1 MQRPGGT
8 LSMPAVIV
16 WDRQRGPGGSA
27 WQWWSWMKTSH
38 CACVLVP
45 VSLRLQRSY
54 ECWSGVNA
62 FRAKWWVKSVL
73 RANCERMLHRE
84 KTPRATLLTA
94 QWSTHTHAR
103 MKNIV
108 RDSSCT
114 FCVLLLL
121 LFKPDTFHIWH
132 PLTCCLLQG
141 VSAQGCRDILCSS
154 ISSANASGTCLI
166 IEFVLSE
173 VWHFFTGEGRAN
185 PRAACR
191 CSVLTWLFCVLTVL

>member
-1 MQRPGGT
+1 MRRPGGT
-8 LSMPAVIV
+8 LGMPAVIV

-84 KTPRATLLTA
+84 KTPRATLLSA
-94 QWSTHTHAR
+94 QCSAHKHAR
-103 MKNIV
+103 KNMV
-108 RDSSCT
+108 RDSSCA
-114 FCVLLLL
+114 FCILLLL

-141 VSAQGCRDILCSS
+141 VSTQGWRDILCSS

-173 VWHFFTGEGRAN
+173 VWHFLLGNFKRIRAQCFN
-185 PRAACR
+185 
-191 CSVLTWLFCVLTVL
+191 LTCVLTGL